1 MISIRFLL
9 VPVAAALL
17 AGACDSDENSIFDP
31 PIDTT
36 AHTYDAD
43 DANIQYTGRV
53 DFTNAKLPR
62 FALGAT
68 YITARFKGVAAS
80 VTLKDE
86 HRYGKWRNYYDAV
99 VDGVVVSKI
108 RIDDDVS
115 MTTYPI
121 ASNLPAGEHEVTI
134 VKRTEPNAGVGY
146 FGGFTFQGT
155 ILPPPDRPPHKMLI
169 FGDSITAGSGTEVP
183 ADGDPG
189 CSAEEWGQPVQNAD
203 VSFGPV
209 AARMLDA
216 EYHVVGISG
225 IGLVRDYNSDPSMGD
240 TRTMEAVYNLVFPE
254 PDPRPSTAIWD
265 AAQYQADAIVIAL
278 GTNDFSPGPLNADNT
293 PKDGRPILDVDRFVV
308 YDIALIDTLRIYY
321 PAAHIFLMSSPMLVD
336 GWPTAAYQSK
346 TSLLTAL
353 AMLDNHYKMTG
364 DTKVHTVTTI
374 SKQSGG
380 CASHPNVAG
389 QAATG
394 MELAT
399 AMKATLGW

>member
-1 MISIRFLL
+1 MIAIRSLL

-17 AGACDSDENSIFDP
+17 AAACDSDESSIFDP
-31 PIDTT
+31 PIDTSP
-36 AHTYDAD
+36 HTYDAD
-43 DANIQYTGRV
+43 DANIQYTGRI
-53 DFTNAKLPR
+53 DFNNAKLPR

-68 YITARFKGVAAS
+68 SITARFKGVGVS

-86 HRYGKWRNYYDAV
+86 HRYGKWRNYYDAI

-108 RIDDDVS
+108 RINDDIA
-115 MTTYPI
+115 MTTYEI
-121 ASNLPAGEHEVTI
+121 ASNLPPGTHEITI

-155 ILPPPDRPPHKMLI
+155 IAPPPARPAHKMLI

-183 ADGDPG
+183 RDGDPG
-189 CSAEEWGQPVQNAD
+189 CGADEWGQPVQNAD
-203 VSFGPV
+203 VSYGPV

-240 TRTMEAVYNLVFPE
+240 TRVMEEVYNLVFPE

-265 AAQYQADAIVIAL
+265 AAQYQPDAIVVAL

-293 PKDGRPILDVDRFVV
+293 PRDGRPILDVSRFV
-308 YDIALIDTLRIYY
+308 IADTAFVETLRLYY

-353 AMLDNHYKMTG
+353 AMVEDHFVG
-364 DTKVHTVTTI
+364 AGETKVHTVLVGR
-374 SKQSGG
+374 QGGG
-380 CASHPNVAG
+380 CAAHPNVAG

-394 MELAT
+394 MELAA

>member
-1 MISIRFLL
+1 MISIRLLL

-36 AHTYDAD
+36 PHTYDAD

-68 YITARFKGVAAS
+68 YITARFKGVGAS
-80 VTLKDE
+80 VVLKDE

-99 VDGVVVSKI
+99 VDGMIVSKI

-115 MTTYPI
+115 MTTYPV
-121 ASNLPAGEHEVTI
+121 ASNLPPGEHEIAI
-134 VKRTEPNAGVGY
+134 VKRNEPNAGVGY

-155 ILPPPDRPPHKMLI
+155 IVPPPARPAHKMLI

-189 CSAEEWGQPVQNAD
+189 CTAEEWGLPVQNAD
-203 VSFGPV
+203 VAYGPV

-216 EYHVVGISG
+216 EYHAVGISG

-240 TRTMEAVYNLVFPE
+240 TRTMPQVYNLVFPE
-254 PDPRPSTAIWD
+254 PDPRPTTAVWP
-265 AAQYQADAIVIAL
+265 AASYQPDAIVVAL

-293 PKDGRPILDVDRFVV
+293 PKDGRAILDPAMFATTYVSFV
-308 YDIALIDTLRIYY
+308 DTLRADY
-321 PAAHIFLMSSPMLVD
+321 PTAHIFLMASPMLVD
-336 GWPTAAYQSK
+336 GWPTAAYKSK
-346 TSLLTAL
+346 SSLLSAL
-353 AMLDNHYKMTG
+353 TMVGNHYMTT
-364 DTKVHTVTTI
+364 DTKLHTVTTI

-380 CASHPNVAG
+380 CGSHPNVAG
-389 QAATG
+389 QTATG

-399 AMKATLGW
+399 ALKTTLGW